1 MKEQSS
7 AFLEKARS
15 FLTKAQ
21 DLLDAHHL
29 ADQAAGAAYLAGLHG
44 VEALIFEHADNII
57 RRHCGVQRELGRLAN
72 DDPRFD
78 HELRALLGRA
88 YDLKA

>member
-1 MKEQSS
+1 VKEQSS

-15 FLTKAQ
+15 FLTEAQ

-29 ADQAAGAAYLAGLHG
+29 PDEAGGAAYLADLHG
-44 VEALIFEHADNII
+44 AQALIFEHAGNII
-57 RRHCGVQRELGRLAN
+57 KRHRGVQRELGRLAK